1 MLVACDVGNTSI
13 KLVVYKNNKR
23 IAYLRLYNDIHL
35 DFVEEL
41 NDFFEKEEIN
51 IKEIKDSIISSV
63 VPSITPLLE
72 EALIKLLDKKPI
84 IIDGNNYYGISLSKE
99 VEEEVG
105 SDLLVMSAYA
115 YQKYQKELIVVSL
128 GTATVLCHINK
139 EGEFSHCI
147 IAPGY
152 RKMAEV
158 LYSNA
163 AKLPE
168 FRVEKK
174 NTFLASNTIDAM
186 SVGCV
191 DGFIGMLKYLISG
204 MKKDLNCHPYVVC
217 CGGAGKDLVKY
228 IEEIDEYESD
238 LVSDGLN
245 YIYRTYLCKD

>member
-1 MLVACDVGNTSI
+1 MLITCDVGNTSI
-13 KLVVYKNNKR
+13 KLVVYENDSR
-23 IAYLRLYNDIHL
+23 IAYYRLYNDINL
-35 DFVEEL
+35 DFAEEISSFL
-41 NDFFEKEEIN
+41 EKEN
-51 IKEIKDSIISSV
+51 IKKEDIKDSIISSV
-63 VPSITPLLE
+63 VPSITPLIE
-72 EALIKLLDKKPI
+72 EALINILGKKPY
-84 IIDGNNYYGISLSKE
+84 IIDGNNYYGIKLSEK

-128 GTATVLCHINK
+128 GTATVLCHINAA
-139 EGEFSHCI
+139 GEFCHCI

-174 NTFLASNTIDAM
+174 DSFLASNTKDAM

-204 MKKDLNCHPYVVC
+204 MKKELNTTPFVLC
-217 CGGAGKDLVKY
+217 CGGAGKSLVQY
-228 IEEIDEYESD
+228 IAEIDEYDSD
-238 LVSDGLN
+238 FVSDGLN
-245 YIYRTYLCKD
+245 YIYKTYLCKD